1 MTFNTKQLL
10 KTDKY
15 LKRKDGEM
23 IKFNF
28 NLTRMNL
35 PILITKLKELDFS
48 KVWKVQVTERKPI
61 RNLSQNDLYWTLL
74 EGLSDHL
81 GYTKDELHELMKYK
95 YLKYAKEIAGQ
106 PVVVVPSTSDLDTAQ
121 FAELIENVLRFAN
134 EYGCS
139 FQDGLPQYETH

>member
-1 MTFNTKQLL
+1 
-10 KTDKY
+10 
-15 LKRKDGEM
+15 
-23 IKFNF
+23 
-28 NLTRMNL
+28 MNL
-35 PILITKLKELDFS
+35 PILITKLKELDFT

>member
-1 MTFNTKQLL
+1 
-10 KTDKY
+10 
-15 LKRKDGEM
+15 M

-48 KVWKVQVTERKPI
+48 KVWKIQVTEKKPI

-106 PVVVVPSTSDLDTAQ
+106 PVVVVPSTADLDTAQ